1 MDRSDICYLI
11 TRTHTRDSDGVL
23 RPTETETQVY
33 CDVQSVSA
41 SEWFEGGRSGLNPE
55 LRFTMFSGDYLG
67 QDIVRYNGV
76 RYAVYRTYKARTD
89 TIELYVQ
96 KEGGVL

>member
-1 MDRSDICYLI
+1 MDRSDVCYLI
-11 TRTHTRDSDGVL
+11 TRTHTRDNDGVL

>member
-11 TRTHTRDSDGVL
+11 TRTHTRDNDGVL
-23 RPTETETQVY
+23 QPTETETQVY

>member
-1 MDRSDICYLI
+1 MDRSEVCYLI
-11 TRTHTRDSDGVL
+11 SQTHTRDANGIMQ
-23 RPTETETQVY
+23 PTETSTQVF

-55 LRFTMFSGDYLG
+55 LRFTLFEGDYSG
-67 QDIVRYNGV
+67 QEIVKFNNV
-76 RYAVYRTYKARTD
+76 RYAVYRTYRAKHNN
-89 TIELYVQ
+89 IELYVQ

>member
-1 MDRSDICYLI
+1 MDRSDVCYLI
-11 TRTHTRDSDGVL
+11 TRTHTRDNDGVL
-23 RPTETETQVY
+23 QPTETETQVY

>member
-11 TRTHTRDSDGVL
+11 TRTHTRDNDGVL